1 MDIEWGVSKRSK
13 ASKRGRRID
22 RIVSSKLALLDGAES
37 REKEFS
43 KLFENFR
50 PRIRH
55 RNQISTDRSR
65 GRERERASL
74 ALTSADTFANA
85 GENFPVNESTEEF
98 SRKSTES
105 SPWKRI
111 SQHRVRF
118 FSTGNLEDLSKRNWN
133 GRRLAEVKTILLEFR
148 AQSESKNILLNA
160 RIGFNDLCQARC

>member
-13 ASKRGRRID
+13 ASKRGKRID

-37 REKEFS
+37 REEEFS

-65 GRERERASL
+65 GRERASL

-105 SPWKRI
+105 SP
-111 SQHRVRF
+111 
-118 FSTGNLEDLSKRNWN
+118 
-133 GRRLAEVKTILLEFR
+133 
-148 AQSESKNILLNA
+148 
-160 RIGFNDLCQARC
+160 